1 MYRINLS
8 KFDDFISG
16 NNAGVISRASSIK
29 RNSCVLSGRRPAGGG
44 RAAAK
49 RAGGGGKMYKYDEKS
64 RQGKAGF
71 GYYISEESERRGGRV
86 VLLQRRRAHTR
97 THTNTDMRKREI
109 LARRNR

>member
-29 RNSCVLSGRRPAGGG
+29 RNSCVLSGRRSA
-44 RAAAK
+44 
-49 RAGGGGKMYKYDEKS
+49 GGGKMYKYDEKS

-71 GYYISEESERRGGRV
+71 GYYISVESERRGGRV

-97 THTNTDMRKREI
+97 THTNADMRKREI
-109 LARRNR
+109 LERRNR

>member
-49 RAGGGGKMYKYDEKS
+49 RAVGGGGAKEKCINTMKNPDK
-64 RQGKAGF
+64 GKLDLA
-71 GYYISEESERRGGRV
+71 ITSV
-86 VLLQRRRAHTR
+86 RRASGVAGELRCSSGGAHTHARTR
-97 THTNTDMRKREI
+97 TPT
-109 LARRNR
+109 